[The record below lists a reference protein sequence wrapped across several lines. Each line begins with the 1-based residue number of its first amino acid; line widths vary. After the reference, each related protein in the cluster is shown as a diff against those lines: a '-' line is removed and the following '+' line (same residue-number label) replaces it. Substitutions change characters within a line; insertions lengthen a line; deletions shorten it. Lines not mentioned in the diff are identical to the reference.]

1 LRLQFF
7 THFTLISR
15 EHLIDF
21 VDVDTGLGEQGLEPF
36 SEIAPEL
43 RNLRT
48 LRKSDLVYILP
59 LPFLIVRIAA
69 LSRASSITSRFV
81 IPALRRSRTKVS
93 AQDQQETRV
102 LKGPHRV
109 S

>member
-1 LRLQFF
+1 LLGILLGCLGLLRLQFF

-59 LPFLIVRIAA
+59 LPFPDRPA
-69 LSRASSITSRFV
+69 SR
-81 IPALRRSRTKVS
+81 P
-93 AQDQQETRV
+93 
-102 LKGPHRV
+102 
-109 S
+109 